1 MTNYALVTGAAGGI
15 GRAIVQRLASD
26 GFPVIATDTNEAGAA
41 EVVASLP
48 GSGHKAFALDVTDE
62 AKVQS
67 LFNDVETNGAKIG
80 LVVAAAGILLL
91 RNGGQRP
98 PLTEISLDEWELTQ
112 RVNSTGTFLLLR
124 EYLRAR
130 TRAPVES
137 GRFVAFS
144 SVAAQL
150 GGYRSSSAYIASKSA
165 VLGLVKAAAREAA
178 SMGITINAVAP
189 GLIDAPMLHQSLD
202 PENYA
207 SVTGNIPLL
216 LHDWRRFSSARLCGS
231 GGRLHCRRGH
241 LRESLPARSED
252 YARRR
257 GYHFSNLLQ
266 CAGVVLLGSCG
277 PCLESQRDS
286 GRHLA
291 HHDLAGQVPATV
303 RILPCCC
310 RAGDACSPGSAW
322 ARDRP

>member
-1 MTNYALVTGAAGGI
+1 MTTYALVTGAAGGI

-26 GFPVIATDTNEAGAA
+26 GFPVIATDTNEAGVA

-48 GSGHKAFALDVTDE
+48 GTGHRTFALDVTDE
-62 AKVQS
+62 AKVQK
-67 LFNDVETNGAKIG
+67 LFEDVEINGAKIG
-80 LVVAAAGILLL
+80 IVVAAAGILLL

-112 RVNSTGTFLLLR
+112 RVNSTGTFLLAR

-130 TRAPVES
+130 TRAPVEG

-165 VLGLVKAAAREAA
+165 VLGLMKAAAREAA
-178 SMGITINAVAP
+178 PMGITFNAVAP

-207 SVTGNIPLL
+207 TVTGNIPLQ
-216 LHDWRRFSSARLCGS
+216 RVGS
-231 GGRLHCRRGH
+231 
-241 LRESLPARSED
+241 PED
-252 YARRR
+252 V
-257 GYHFSNLLQ
+257 
-266 CAGVVLLGSCG
+266 AGAVSFLLGK
-277 PCLESQRDS
+277 
-286 GRHLA
+286 
-291 HHDLAGQVPATV
+291 
-303 RILPCCC
+303 
-310 RAGDACSPGSAW
+310 DAAYITGAVIDVNGGY
-322 ARDRP
+322 RMQ